1 MTAQTEPNGPETD
14 EALARRVLRSEHEHL
29 RGLLAALDDR
39 ACGLIHG
46 DALSGLD
53 LCASLEAA
61 TKALIDHIRN
71 EEPVVASMLPPGAL
85 RSESLA
91 RLHEDHVRQ
100 IEEIETMQQLARTSD
115 DVISLALAIRA
126 FVDDVRLDMDVEDRR
141 FSLSPGTS
149 CGPGLALSCLDCG
162 DALAPALDRVF
173 AVRSGQAICMA
184 CAGRRGGV
192 YDEGIDGWRT
202 EPRVDD
208 LFDLLDRRRVDDEA
222 QARSRLAR

>member
-1 MTAQTEPNGPETD
+1 M
-14 EALARRVLRSEHEHL
+14 R
-29 RGLLAALDDR
+29 
-39 ACGLIHG
+39 G

-61 TKALIDHIRN
+61 AKTLTDHIRN
-71 EEPVVASMLPPGAL
+71 EEPLVALMLPPGAP

-100 IEEIETMQQLARTSD
+100 IGEIESMQRLARTSD
-115 DVISLALAIRA
+115 DVVSLALAIRA

-141 FSLSPGTS
+141 FSLSPGANR
-149 CGPGLALSCLDCG
+149 GPGAAPSCLDCG
-162 DALAPALDRVF
+162 DSLAPAVDRVF
-173 AVRSGQAICMA
+173 AVRHGQAICMA
-184 CAGRRGGV
+184 CAGRRGGI
-192 YDEGIDGWRT
+192 YDESTDGWLK

-208 LFDLLDRRRVDDEA
+208 LFDLLDRRLVDDEV